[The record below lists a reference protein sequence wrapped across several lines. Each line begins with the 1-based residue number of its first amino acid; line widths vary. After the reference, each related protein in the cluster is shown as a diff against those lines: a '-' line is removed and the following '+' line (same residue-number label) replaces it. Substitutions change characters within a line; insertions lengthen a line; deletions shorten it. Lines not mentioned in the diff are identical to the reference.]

1 MSKHAVVWIMRRD
14 KLQKSTAMTK
24 KQSSTKRRPRRN
36 GWLAVSPLLVL
47 VGLLVSLSLI
57 TGDPYKVSLPVVF
70 IATAAYALFT
80 TRGLSIDERLT
91 QFSRGAGSS
100 GLLLMVWIFV
110 LAGAFAESAKQMGA
124 ISATVDLTL
133 LLLPEGMLLAGLFL
147 AACFVSLAIGTS
159 VGTIVALV
167 PVAVG
172 LASRTDMSLP
182 LITASVAGGA
192 FFGDNLSFI
201 SDTTVAAT
209 RTQGCRLSD
218 KFRVNFRIVLPAAI
232 ITFMAY
238 VVMGQG
244 GAPLPEAGSV
254 DWLKVL
260 PYVAVL
266 LTAVMGLNVTVVLM
280 MGCLLTGAV
289 GMAMGCYDLMG
300 WMQSM
305 AVGISG
311 MGELIVISLLAGG
324 LLELIRYNGGIT
336 FLLRMLTRRI
346 RGKRGAELSIAALV
360 SITNVCTANN
370 TIAILSVGKLANDI
384 AERYGVDKRKS
395 ASLLDTF
402 SCCVQGLLPYGA
414 QMLMAAGLASVSPME
429 IIPYLYYPMV
439 MGFIALLAIFL
450 RYPRRYS

>member
-1 MSKHAVVWIMRRD
+1 
-14 KLQKSTAMTK
+14 MTK
-24 KQSSTKRRPRRN
+24 KQSSTKHRPRRN

-218 KFRVNFRIVLPAAI
+218 KFRVNFRILKINNKNSIFIVLPAAI

-244 GAPLPEAGSV
+244 GAPLPEAVSV

>member
-1 MSKHAVVWIMRRD
+1 MNKRHKNHRRH
-14 KLQKSTAMTK
+14 
-24 KQSSTKRRPRRN
+24 RRN
-36 GWLAVSPLLVL
+36 GWLAISPLVVL
-47 VGLLVSLSLI
+47 VALMVGLSLLI
-57 TGDPYKVSLPVVF
+57 GDPYKVSLPVVF
-70 IATAAYALFT
+70 IVTAAYALLT
-80 TRGLSIDERLT
+80 TRGLSVDERLV
-91 QFSRGAGSS
+91 QFSRGAGSP

-147 AACFVSLAIGTS
+147 ASCFVSLAIGTS

-172 LASRTDMSLP
+172 LAARTDMSLP

-209 RTQGCRLSD
+209 RTQGCKMRD
-218 KFRVNFRIVLPAAI
+218 KFRVNIRIVMPAAL
-232 ITFMAY
+232 ITFVLY
-238 VVMGQG
+238 IVMGQG
-244 GAPLPEAGSV
+244 SQTPANVAQV
-254 DWLKVL
+254 DWIKVL

-266 LTAVMGLNVTVVLM
+266 LTAVMGLNVTIVLM
-280 MGCLLTGAV
+280 LGCVLTGIV
-289 GMAMGCYDLMG
+289 GICTGCYDLVG

-305 AVGISG
+305 TAGIGG

-370 TIAILSVGKLANDI
+370 TIAILSVGRLASEI

-395 ASLLDTF
+395 ASLLDTV
-402 SCCVQGLLPYGA
+402 SCCVQGMLPYGA
-414 QMLMAAGLASVSPME
+414 QMLMAAGLAAVSPME
-429 IIPYLYYPMV
+429 IIPYLYYPML
-439 MGFIALLAIFL
+439 MGFLVLLAIFL
-450 RYPRRYS
+450 RYPKRYS

>member
-1 MSKHAVVWIMRRD
+1 MKWNKNRKALAEMKWQNGKR
-14 KLQKSTAMTK
+14 
-24 KQSSTKRRPRRN
+24 RRPRRY

-47 VGLLVSLSLI
+47 VGLMVGLSLI
-57 TGDPYKVSLPVVF
+57 AGDPYKVSLPVVF
-70 IATAAYALFT
+70 IATAAYALCI
-80 TRGLSIDERLT
+80 TRGLSIDERLA
-91 QFSRGAGSS
+91 QFSRGAGHS

-147 AACFVSLAIGTS
+147 ASCFVSLAIGTS
-159 VGTIVALV
+159 VGTVVALV

-172 LASRTDMSLP
+172 LAGRTEVSLP
-182 LITASVAGGA
+182 LMTAAVAGGA

-209 RTQGCRLSD
+209 RTQGCKLSD
-218 KFRVNFRIVLPAAI
+218 KFRVNFRIVLPAAL
-232 ITFMAY
+232 ITFVAY

-244 GAPLPEAGSV
+244 TGTTAAPQAV
-254 DWLKVL
+254 DWLKVV

-266 LTAVMGLNVTVVLM
+266 LTAVMGVNVTVVLM
-280 MGCLLTGAV
+280 LGCLLTGAV
-289 GMAMGCYDLMG
+289 GIGMGCYDFMG

-305 AVGISG
+305 AVGIGG

-324 LLELIRYNGGIT
+324 LLELIRWNGGIT

-360 SITNVCTANN
+360 SLTNVCTANN
-370 TIAILSVGKLANDI
+370 TIAILSVGKITNEI

-429 IIPYLYYPMV
+429 IIPYLYYPILL
-439 MGFIALLAIFL
+439 GFTAVLAILL

>member
-1 MSKHAVVWIMRRD
+1 MRWN
-14 KLQKSTAMTK
+14 KYQKGFVKMK
-24 KQSSTKRRPRRN
+24 VQHNKRRRPRRY
-36 GWLAVSPLLVL
+36 GWLAMSPLLVL
-47 VGLLVSLSLI
+47 VGLMVGLSLI

-70 IATAAYALFT
+70 IATAAYALCI
-80 TRGLSIDERLT
+80 TRGLSIDERLA
-91 QFSRGAGSS
+91 QFSRGAGHS

-147 AACFVSLAIGTS
+147 ASCFVSLAIGTS
-159 VGTIVALV
+159 VGTVVALV

-172 LASRTDMSLP
+172 LAGRTDVSLP
-182 LITASVAGGA
+182 LMTAAVAGGS

-209 RTQGCRLSD
+209 RTQGCKLSD

-232 ITFMAY
+232 ITFVAY
-238 VVMGQG
+238 VVMGL
-244 GAPLPEAGSV
+244 GAGTPAAPQAV
-254 DWLKVL
+254 DWLKVV

-266 LTAVMGLNVTVVLM
+266 LTAVMGMNVTMVLM
-280 MGCLLTGAV
+280 LGCLLTGAV
-289 GMAMGCYDLMG
+289 GIGMGSYNLMG

-305 AVGISG
+305 AVGIAG

-360 SITNVCTANN
+360 SLTNVCTANN
-370 TIAILSVGKLANDI
+370 TIAILSVGKISNEI

-439 MGFIALLAIFL
+439 MGFTALLAILL

>member
-1 MSKHAVVWIMRRD
+1 
-14 KLQKSTAMTK
+14 
-24 KQSSTKRRPRRN
+24 
-36 GWLAVSPLLVL
+36 
-47 VGLLVSLSLI
+47 
-57 TGDPYKVSLPVVF
+57 
-70 IATAAYALFT
+70 
-80 TRGLSIDERLT
+80 
-91 QFSRGAGSS
+91 
-100 GLLLMVWIFV
+100 
-110 LAGAFAESAKQMGA
+110 
-124 ISATVDLTL
+124 
-133 LLLPEGMLLAGLFL
+133 
-147 AACFVSLAIGTS
+147 
-159 VGTIVALV
+159 
-167 PVAVG
+167 
-172 LASRTDMSLP
+172 
-182 LITASVAGGA
+182 
-192 FFGDNLSFI
+192 
-201 SDTTVAAT
+201 
-209 RTQGCRLSD
+209 
-218 KFRVNFRIVLPAAI
+218 
-232 ITFMAY
+232 
-238 VVMGQG
+238 MGQG

>member
-1 MSKHAVVWIMRRD
+1 MNKQHKKH
-14 KLQKSTAMTK
+14 
-24 KQSSTKRRPRRN
+24 RRPRRN
-36 GWLAVSPLLVL
+36 GWLAISPLVVL
-47 VGLLVSLSLI
+47 VALMVGLSLL

-70 IATAAYALFT
+70 IVTAAYALMT
-80 TRGLSIDERLT
+80 TRGLSVDDRLV
-91 QFSRGAGSS
+91 QFSRGAGSP

-147 AACFVSLAIGTS
+147 ASCFVSLAIGTS

-172 LASRTDMSLP
+172 LAARTDMSLP

-209 RTQGCRLSD
+209 RTQGCKLSD
-218 KFRVNFRIVLPAAI
+218 KFRVNFRIVLPAAL
-232 ITFMAY
+232 ITFVVY
-238 VVMGQG
+238 IVMGQG
-244 GAPLPEAGSV
+244 SLDPANVAQV
-254 DWLKVL
+254 DWVKVL

-266 LTAVMGLNVTVVLM
+266 LTAVMGLNVTIVLM
-280 MGCLLTGAV
+280 LGCVLTGIV
-289 GMAMGCYDLMG
+289 GMATGCYDLMG

-305 AVGISG
+305 AVGIGG

-370 TIAILSVGKLANDI
+370 TIAILSVGRLANEI

-395 ASLLDTF
+395 ASVLDTF
-402 SCCVQGLLPYGA
+402 SCCVQGMLPYGA
-414 QMLMAAGLASVSPME
+414 QMLMAAGLAAVSPME

-439 MGFIALLAIFL
+439 MGFVALLAIFL